1 MARMTTPSRDE
12 LRAWTA
18 ALTPEPLDPSDPAE
32 TRYVELRDSGHGAM
46 NAMMATIDLSLDTT
60 TQLLSGPTGS
70 GKTTELNRL
79 RGDLE
84 DAGYRVAMFDIADYV
99 NMSSP
104 ISITE
109 TLVAVALGAHAA
121 LAPEQAEYGPGFVGR
136 LRDLLG
142 RLKVSLDIPGF
153 TAEVSAEGMKVET
166 LGVGVDVA
174 LQQELRSSRPF
185 VDELRTKLGYNV
197 GELYAEVA
205 AFLQE
210 LFAAHPGE
218 LGSVLIVDGLEKL
231 RSSHFSDTDVQESA
245 EQLFVGQSGRLKFR
259 SHHMI
264 YTVPTYLQFTSP
276 GALPYDLR
284 VPVPVPHV
292 RPRKGADP
300 STVTET
306 IAELR
311 EAINRRIPVDV
322 VFTGT
327 EQIDRIIEA
336 SGGHL
341 RDLFTLLQRLVN
353 IIYQRTA
360 TLPVGDDDITRAI
373 NAVAQPFGQM
383 TEEQEA
389 FLREVDAGN
398 GTVRPA
404 AAQVQLMA
412 RLLVTHMLLGHL
424 NGEDW
429 YEVHPLTRRAL
440 GLP

>member
-1 MARMTTPSRDE
+1 MSSPPRE
-12 LRAWTA
+12 VLRAWTA
-18 ALTPEPLDPSDPAE
+18 ALTPEPLDPSDPEE

-46 NAMMATIDLSLDTT
+46 NAMLATIDLALDTT
-60 TQLLSGPTGS
+60 TQLLSGPSGS

-79 RGDLE
+79 RGDLRA
-84 DAGYRVAMFDIADYV
+84 AGYQVAMFDIADYV
-99 NMSSP
+99 SMSSP
-104 ISITE
+104 ISVTE
-109 TLVAVALGAHAA
+109 FLVAVALGAHTA
-121 LAPEQAEYGPGFVGR
+121 LAPEEAREGPGFVAR

-142 RLKVSLDIPGF
+142 RLKVSLDVPGF

-185 VDELRTKLGYNV
+185 VDELRAKLGYNV

-205 AFLQE
+205 TFLKE

-300 STVTET
+300 STVDET

-311 EAINRRIPVDV
+311 EAIDRRIPVVD
-322 VFTGT
+322 VFTDDA
-327 EQIDRIIEA
+327 QVDRIVQA

-341 RDLFTLLQRLVN
+341 RDLFTLLSRLVN
-353 IIYQRTA
+353 VIYQRSSP
-360 TLPVGDDDITRAI
+360 LPVDDDDITRAI
-373 NAVAQPFGQM
+373 DSVAQPFGQM

-389 FLREVDAGN
+389 FLRAVDAGD

-404 AAQVQLMA
+404 AAEVQLMA